1 MHNFGIQFNPRNLEE
16 SRRLYRVFDRA
27 RSGCEDRANFRSVNT
42 QNKHGGLKRWHGYY
56 LERCANTV

>member
-1 MHNFGIQFNPRNLEE
+1 MHNFGIQFNPRNL
-16 SRRLYRVFDRA
+16 VIGFFDRA